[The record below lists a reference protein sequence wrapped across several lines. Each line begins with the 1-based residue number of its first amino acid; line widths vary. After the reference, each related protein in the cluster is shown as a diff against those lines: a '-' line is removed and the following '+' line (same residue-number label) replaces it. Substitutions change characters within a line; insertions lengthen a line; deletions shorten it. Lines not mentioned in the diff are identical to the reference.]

1 MSLPVKTL
9 SRPLRRVDR
18 FYPALAVFS
27 LHASGRNV
35 LDLYAGAGE
44 HLTAMRDAK
53 LYLVPY
59 GHLDTQWRWN
69 FATTITHYLKATLH
83 ENFRLF
89 EKYPGYCFNFTG
101 AIRYDM
107 IKEYYPDDYARMKD
121 YIRMGR
127 WKIAGSCLEE
137 TDAIVPSPESLIR
150 NILYGNRFFLEEFG
164 IETCDYMLPDCF
176 GFPASLPTVLAH
188 CGIRGFSTQKL
199 SWHSAEGI
207 PFPVGIWRGPDGSGL
222 PAALDPGSYMTLLLK
237 RPGKKARWLKRLED
251 NGRRYGVWKDYR
263 YYGTGDTGGAP
274 LERSVRNAE
283 KSVNEKNGILCQDSS
298 DRFFRDLSVDEAARL
313 PEYRGDLLLTE
324 HSAGSLTSQAIMKRW
339 NRKNEFL
346 ADAAERA
353 SAAAWLVGGPA
364 CPHLRLRGAWE
375 RVIGSQ
381 MHDIL
386 PGTCTPDAYTWSYN
400 DEAVAL
406 NVFTSVL
413 GRAAEAM
420 AARLDTRCEGIPLVV
435 YNPLSF
441 EREDLV
447 EAVVPLPGDGE
458 IAVDGPRGER
468 VPAQVLSVDGGA
480 THLIFP
486 AGTPPVSWNV
496 YEIRRDAGPP
506 AGSGEVTA
514 EETAGGIVLE
524 NHAYRVAIDR
534 EGFVA
539 SIIDRYQDCEILHDT
554 VHYELQGE
562 TPRMFPAWNMDWK
575 DRKKK
580 PARLAGTLESVR
592 ITERGPV
599 RVSAE
604 ITRTFRRS
612 TFIQKVSLSMGA
624 AGRRVEFTERIDWNL
639 SGYSLKTAF
648 PLKCSNREATYN
660 WQVGKV
666 RRTSNNEKK
675 YEVPS
680 HMWFDLT
687 DISGERGVTI
697 LEDSKYGSDR
707 PDDRTLRLT
716 LLYTPARRW
725 YDIAFRDQASQDRG
739 RHAIRYALCSH
750 RGDWREGKS
759 DLQGLRFNQPLY
771 PFLAGPSPGRLG
783 RQYSLLGMSTDRAV
797 VSALKRSE
805 ENGDTFILR
814 MNELSG
820 EGGTAARIDLG
831 ERLEKAWEVN
841 GQEAPTGEISFD
853 ERGIDV
859 TLSPYQIRSIALRFA
874 QPSAGE
880 AAGAV
885 PLDLPFNAKM
895 ITRNGEYP
903 ELPFS
908 FPEER
913 VPGRIESGDI
923 AFQISRGSERD
934 VLLCAGQELRFPVG
948 EFNRLSLLASAA
960 GETRAEFSFTGAA
973 PRAVAVVVPS
983 STGFVGQYD
992 TRTWKRESRWKKR
1005 DYFWRIPC
1013 TGVRPG
1019 YVTRQE
1025 LAFFTTHVHAYGK
1038 DLPYQFGYL
1047 FRFDIAIPEGAEG
1060 IRLCDDDR
1068 VRIIAATVSRTD
1080 GGVACCRRLLDDFDF

>member
-1 MSLPVKTL
+1 MK
-9 SRPLRRVDR
+9 
-18 FYPALAVFS
+18 
-27 LHASGRNV
+27 NK
-35 LDLYAGAGE
+35 
-44 HLTAMRDAK
+44 K
-53 LYLVPY
+53 LYLVPCA
-59 GHLDTQWRWN
+59 HLDTQWRWN
-69 FATTITHYLKATLH
+69 FATTITHYLKATLY

-107 IKEYYPDDYARMKD
+107 IKEYYPEEYARMKD
-121 YIRMGR
+121 YIREGR

-150 NILYGNRFFLEEFG
+150 NILYGNRFFREEFG
-164 IETCDYMLPDCF
+164 TESSDYMLPDCF

-199 SWHSAEGI
+199 TWHSAEGI
-207 PFPVGIWRGPDGSGL
+207 PFPIGIWRGPDGSGL
-222 PAALDPGSYMTLLLK
+222 PAALDPGSYMTVLLK
-237 RPGKKARWLKRLED
+237 RPGKKAQWLKRLEE

-274 LERSVRNAE
+274 LELSVKNAE
-283 KSVNEKNGILCQDSS
+283 KSVNEKDGIVCQDSS
-298 DRFFRDLSVDEAARL
+298 DRFFRDLTPDEMARL
-313 PEYRGDLLLTE
+313 PEYRGDLLLIE
-324 HSAGSLTSQAIMKRW
+324 HSTGSLTSQAIMKRW

-353 SAAAWLVGGPA
+353 SVAASLVGGVSY
-364 CPHLRLRGAWE
+364 PHRRLRGAWE

-420 AARLDTRCEGIPLVV
+420 AEHLDTRCGGIPLIV

-447 EAVVPLPGDGE
+447 EAVVPFPGDKE
-458 IAVDGPRGER
+458 IVVYNPRGES
-468 VPAQVLSVDGGA
+468 VPVQRIFAEGDES
-480 THLIFP
+480 HIIFP
-486 AGTPPVSWNV
+486 AETPPMSWNV
-496 YEIRRDAGPP
+496 YEIRSDTGTP
-506 AGSGEVTA
+506 SGRGDVTA
-514 EETAGGIVLE
+514 EETAHGIILE
-524 NHAYRVAIDR
+524 NHAYRVTIDH
-534 EGFVA
+534 EGCVA
-539 SIIDRYQDCEILHDT
+539 SIIDRIQGSEVLDGT
-554 VHYELQGE
+554 VHYELQRE

-580 PARLAGTLESVR
+580 PTLLVGTLESVR

-604 ITRTFRRS
+604 ITRRFRHS
-612 TFIQKVSLSMGA
+612 TFIQRVSLS
-624 AGRRVEFTERIDWNL
+624 AGSAGSRVEFTERIDWNL
-639 SGYSLKTAF
+639 SGYSLKAAF
-648 PLKCSNREATYN
+648 PLACAHPEATYN

-666 RRTSNNEKK
+666 RRTGNHAKQ

-687 DISGERGVTI
+687 DASGERGVTI

-725 YDIAFRDQASQDRG
+725 YDIAFRDQAFQDRG
-739 RHAIRYALCSH
+739 RHTIRYALCSH

-771 PFLAGPSPGRLG
+771 PFLSEPSPGRLG
-783 RQYSLLGMSTDRAV
+783 KIYSFLRLSTERAV
-797 VSALKRSE
+797 ITALKRSE
-805 ENGDTFILR
+805 ENGDTCILR
-814 MNELSG
+814 MNELAG
-820 EGGTAARIDLG
+820 EGGTAARVDLG
-831 ERLEKAWEVN
+831 ERLEKAREVN
-841 GQEAPTGEISFD
+841 GQEAALGEISFD
-853 ERGIDV
+853 ERGVDV
-859 TLSPYQIRSIALRFA
+859 TLGPYQLKSIALRFA
-874 QPSAGE
+874 STSPGE

-895 ITRNGEYP
+895 ITRNGEHP
-903 ELPFS
+903 ELAFS

-913 VPGRIESGDI
+913 VPERIESGDI
-923 AFQISRGSERD
+923 AFHINRGGERD
-934 VLLCAGQELRFPVG
+934 TLLCGGEELRLPGG
-948 EFNRLSLLASAA
+948 EFDRLSLLVSA
-960 GETRAEFSFTGAA
+960 GEETPAEFIFTGRT
-973 PRAVAVVVPS
+973 PRTVTVTVPS
-983 STGFVGQYD
+983 STGFIGQYD
-992 TRTWKRESRWKKR
+992 TRIWKRKSRWKKR

-1019 YVTRQE
+1019 FVTRQE
-1025 LAFFTTHVHAYGK
+1025 LAFFTTHIHAYGK
-1038 DLPYQFGYL
+1038 DLPYRFGYM
-1047 FRFDIAIPEGAEG
+1047 FRLDLEIPEGTEW
-1060 IRLCDDDR
+1060 IRLCSDNR
-1068 VRIIAATVSRTD
+1068 VRIFSATVSRKKTT
-1080 GGVACCRRLLDDFDF
+1080 ARYCRRLLDDFDF